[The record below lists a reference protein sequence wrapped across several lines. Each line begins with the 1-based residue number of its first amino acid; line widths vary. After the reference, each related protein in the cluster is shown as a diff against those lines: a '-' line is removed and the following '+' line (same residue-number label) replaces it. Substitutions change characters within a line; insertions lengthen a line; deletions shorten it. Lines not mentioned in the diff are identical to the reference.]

1 MKPLLA
7 LLLLV
12 TVAFSQ
18 QPRPGAP
25 PLPPGIAAR
34 RDVAYVPG
42 GGPRQTLDVF
52 FPEKADKPL
61 PLVVW
66 IHGGAWRAGG
76 KDHAP
81 AMPLL
86 ADGFAV
92 ASVTYRFSQDA
103 PFPAQIEDCKAAIR
117 WLRAHAK
124 ELNFDPARVG
134 VWGSSAGG
142 HLVAMLGTAGDVKAW
157 DKGEN
162 LDQSSRVQ
170 AVCDWFG
177 PADLLTMGAQSPPGS
192 RIQHDAPD
200 SPESKLV
207 GGAVQENKEKTRAAS
222 PVTYVTADDAPFLIM
237 HGDHDLLVPHEQ
249 SVELNDALKKAGVE
263 STLKT
268 MEASGHGD
276 GAFRTPGAF
285 AAVREF
291 FLRTL
296 RK

>member
-1 MKPLLA
+1 MRATSARSGGFFVPMKIILA
-7 LLLLV
+7 LLLLA
-12 TVAFSQ
+12 TAAFSQ
-18 QPRPGAP
+18 QPRPGSP

-52 FPEKADKPL
+52 FPEKTDKPL
-61 PLVVW
+61 PLIVW
-66 IHGGAWRAGG
+66 IHGGAWRAGS
-76 KDHAP
+76 KDRAP

-124 ELNFDPARVG
+124 ELNFDPALVG

-177 PADLLTMGAQSPPGS
+177 PADLLTMGAQSPPVPPSSAGGVS
-192 RIQHDAPD
+192 GRCRRVLIHRVQTLQRRDDLCFPLVRR
-200 SPESKLV
+200 SPGLDRRDEHL
-207 GGAVQENKEKTRAAS
+207 RA
-222 PVTYVTADDAPFLIM
+222 
-237 HGDHDLLVPHEQ
+237 GDYLHRQLLFATVPRHP
-249 SVELNDALKKAGVE
+249 
-263 STLKT
+263 
-268 MEASGHGD
+268 
-276 GAFRTPGAF
+276 R
-285 AAVREF
+285 
-291 FLRTL
+291 
-296 RK
+296 